1 MRIVSM
7 LSSATEILYE
17 LGLGDRLVG
26 ISHECD
32 YPPEALELPRA
43 SRSRFDPTGL
53 SSGEIDAAVRRSM
66 EEHGS
71 VYEVDVEALTRLQ
84 ADLVLTQAVC
94 EVCAVPTGSVV
105 AATSGMR
112 NPPKIAS
119 LDAHTIDGIIESVQ
133 QVADAA
139 GYPERGRQVT
149 DSMRARL
156 DAVRRRVAG
165 RERPRVLFL
174 EWLDPPFSPGH
185 WVPEMVEIA
194 GGDLLVGVA
203 GERSEQTEWDVLAR
217 LDPDVM
223 LVEPCGYDLTQ
234 ARHDADRHRE
244 RLRTIAGRATRA
256 GRAWLLHSSYY
267 SRSGPRVIEGVEA
280 LAALLHPEA
289 SGTEPDPRIAERW

>member
-17 LGLGDRLVG
+17 LGLGDHLVG

-32 YPPEALELPRA
+32 YPPEALNLPRA
-43 SRSRFDPTGL
+43 SRSRFDPAGMT
-53 SSGEIDAAVRRSM
+53 SGEIDAAVRRSM

-71 VYEVDVEALTRLQ
+71 VYEVDVEALSRLR

-112 NPPKIAS
+112 APPEIAS
-119 LDAHTIDGIIESVQ
+119 LDAHTIEGIIGTVQ
-133 QVADAA
+133 QVALAA
-139 GYPERGRQVT
+139 GHPERGRRVT
-149 DSMRARL
+149 ESMRARL
-156 DAVRRRVAG
+156 HAVRQRVAG

-194 GGDLLVGVA
+194 GGDLLMGVA
-203 GERSEQTEWDVLAR
+203 GARSEQIEWEGLAR
-217 LDPDVM
+217 LDPDVL
-223 LVEPCGYDLTQ
+223 LVEPCGYDLRQ
-234 ARHDADRHRE
+234 ARHDAERHRE
-244 RLRTIAGRATRA
+244 RLRAIASRATEA
-256 GRAWLLHSSYY
+256 GRAWLLHSSYF
-267 SRSGPRVIEGVEA
+267 SRSGPRVIAGVET
-280 LAALLHPEA
+280 LAALMHPEITTA
-289 SGTEPDPRIAERW
+289 APDGCIAERW